1 MHWISLRSVS
11 GDSHGSVRAAVVDR
25 EPRRRDRDDDDD
37 DADDAADDDDDAAD
51 ARRGPRKFL
60 TRSFSTLSTM
70 LHSVSPCTVLA
81 RFTAT
86 SSCFVICNDLRSIT
100 TFSAVIASS
109 SVMAPTTSRLG
120 IPGRYTTFRKRIK
133 YKSRTAVSYRF
144 HIPNPSINVSDFLQV
159 SHPELSHQCNQT
171 LFRHHLHS
179 L

>member
-37 DADDAADDDDDAAD
+37 DADDDDDDADDEPEAAD

-86 SSCFVICNDLRSIT
+86 SSCFVNSMDFLTRST
-100 TFSAVIASS
+100 CFPVIASRSMTTLAMS
-109 SVMAPTTSRLG
+109 SLG
-120 IPGRYTTFRKRIK
+120 GIQ
-133 YKSRTAVSYRF
+133 RTVY
-144 HIPNPSINVSDFLQV
+144 
-159 SHPELSHQCNQT
+159 
-171 LFRHHLHS
+171 
-179 L
+179 